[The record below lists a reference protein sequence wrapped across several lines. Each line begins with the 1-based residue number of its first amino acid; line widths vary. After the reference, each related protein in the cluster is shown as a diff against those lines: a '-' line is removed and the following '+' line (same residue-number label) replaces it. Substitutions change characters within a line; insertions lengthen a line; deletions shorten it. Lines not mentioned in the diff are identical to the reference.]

1 MSDEEKLL
9 KSLTKEVKDMENMIK
24 KAKLY
29 KLKKQFKKNLIKSGI
44 VLNHVIP
51 YALASFISYGSV
63 SAIGYNPFSY
73 EKVKENAKIETF
85 ETSTGLNRKTSSKYI
100 EYGSNSFGHTTAWK
114 LNDNGLY
121 EKTITVYEI
130 DDSIDLSDTDKVL
143 SMTKE
148 EVEAKL
154 NIIDIKTIQKDVLN
168 DEDKIYD
175 EDMLIITRSTEDEDD
190 FKMRNETFFENILDV
205 GFWIALTI
213 VFGATINVINK
224 KLFKLDEKLKAI
236 DESIV
241 IEKVDVST
249 ISEVLKVK
257 KHNLEMIKGNER
269 SEDERR
275 HRR

>member
-24 KAKLY
+24 NAKLY

-44 VLNHVIP
+44 VLNHFIP

-63 SAIGYNPFSY
+63 SAIDFNPFSL
-73 EKVKENAKIETF
+73 EEVKENAKIETF
-85 ETSTGLNRKTSSKYI
+85 ETSTGLNRKTSSKDI
-100 EYGSNSFGHTTAWK
+100 EYGSNSFEYTTSWK

-121 EKTITVYEI
+121 ERNITVYEI

-148 EVEAKL
+148 EVEAQL
-154 NIIDIKTIQKDVLN
+154 NIIDKITIQKNILN

-175 EDMLIITRSTEDEDD
+175 EDMLIITRSLEDEDD

-224 KLFKLDEKLKAI
+224 KLFKLDEKLKTI

-241 IEKVDVST
+241 IEEVDVST

-257 KHNLEMIKGNER
+257 KHNLEMIKGTDR
-269 SEDERR
+269 SERR

>member
-24 KAKLY
+24 NAKLY

-44 VLNHVIP
+44 VLNHIIP

-85 ETSTGLNRKTSSKYI
+85 ETSTGLNRKTSSKDI
-100 EYGSNSFGHTTAWK
+100 EYGSNSFEHTTTWK
-114 LNDNGLY
+114 LNANGLY
-121 EKTITVYEI
+121 ERTITAYEI

-143 SMTKE
+143 TMTKE

-213 VFGATINVINK
+213 VFGAAIRVINK

-269 SEDERR
+269 SEGERR

>member
-9 KSLTKEVKDMENMIK
+9 KSLTKEVKDMESMIK
-24 KAKLY
+24 NAKLY
-29 KLKKQFKKNLIKSGI
+29 KLKKQFKKYLIKSGI

-85 ETSTGLNRKTSSKYI
+85 ETSTGLNRKTSSKDI

-121 EKTITVYEI
+121 ERTITVYEI

-154 NIIDIKTIQKDVLN
+154 NIIDIKTIQKNVLN
-168 DEDKIYD
+168 EEDKIYD
-175 EDMLIITRSTEDEDD
+175 EDMLIVTRSTEDEDD

-205 GFWIALTI
+205 GFWLALTI

-257 KHNLEMIKGNER
+257 KHNLEMIKGTER
-269 SEDERR
+269 SEGERR

>member
-9 KSLTKEVKDMENMIK
+9 KSLTKEVKDMESMIK
-24 KAKLY
+24 NAKLY
-29 KLKKQFKKNLIKSGI
+29 KLKKQFKKYLIKSGI

-85 ETSTGLNRKTSSKYI
+85 ETSTGLNRKTSSKDI

-121 EKTITVYEI
+121 ERTITVYEI

-154 NIIDIKTIQKDVLN
+154 NIIDIKTIQKNVLN
-168 DEDKIYD
+168 EEDKIYD

-205 GFWIALTI
+205 GFWLALTI

-269 SEDERR
+269 SEGERR

>member
-9 KSLTKEVKDMENMIK
+9 KSLTKEVKDMESMIK
-24 KAKLY
+24 NAKLY

-44 VLNHVIP
+44 VLNHIIP

-85 ETSTGLNRKTSSKYI
+85 ETSTGLNRKTSSKDI
-100 EYGSNSFGHTTAWK
+100 EYGSNSFGHTTSWK

-121 EKTITVYEI
+121 ERTITVYEI
-130 DDSIDLSDTDKVL
+130 DDSIDLYDTDKLL

-154 NIIDIKTIQKDVLN
+154 NIIDIKTIQKNVLN
-168 DEDKIYD
+168 EEDKIYD

-205 GFWIALTI
+205 GFWLALTI

-224 KLFKLDEKLKAI
+224 KLFKLDEKLKTI

-241 IEKVDVST
+241 IEEVDVST

-257 KHNLEMIKGNER
+257 KHNLEMIKGTEK
-269 SEDERR
+269 SEGERR

>member
-24 KAKLY
+24 NAKLS
-29 KLKKQFKKNLIKSGI
+29 KLKKQFKKRLIKSSI

-51 YALASFISYGSV
+51 YALATFISYSTI
-63 SAIGYNPFSY
+63 SAIGYNPISD
-73 EKVKENAKIETF
+73 EKVKENTKIETF
-85 ETSTGLNRKTSSKYI
+85 ETSTGLNRKNSSKDI
-100 EYGSNSFGHTTAWK
+100 EYGSNSFLYTTSWK

-121 EKTITVYEI
+121 ERTIIVYEI
-130 DDSIDLSDTDKVL
+130 DDSIDLSDTDKLL

-148 EVEAKL
+148 DVEAKL
-154 NIIDIKTIQKDVLN
+154 NIIDIKTIQKNILN

-175 EDMLIITRSTEDEDD
+175 EDMLIVTRSLEDKDD

-213 VFGATINVINK
+213 IFGTTIRVINK
-224 KLFKLDEKLKAI
+224 KAFKLDEKLKTI
-236 DESIV
+236 YESIL
-241 IEKVDVST
+241 IEEIEADT
-249 ISEVLKVK
+249 ISEILKVK
-257 KHNLEMIKGNER
+257 KHNLEMIKGTDR
-269 SEDERR
+269 SERR

>member
-1 MSDEEKLL
+1 
-9 KSLTKEVKDMENMIK
+9 
-24 KAKLY
+24 
-29 KLKKQFKKNLIKSGI
+29 
-44 VLNHVIP
+44 
-51 YALASFISYGSV
+51 
-63 SAIGYNPFSY
+63 
-73 EKVKENAKIETF
+73 
-85 ETSTGLNRKTSSKYI
+85 
-100 EYGSNSFGHTTAWK
+100 
-114 LNDNGLY
+114 
-121 EKTITVYEI
+121 
-130 DDSIDLSDTDKVL
+130 
-143 SMTKE
+143 MTKE

-154 NIIDIKTIQKDVLN
+154 NIIDIKTIQKNVLN
-168 DEDKIYD
+168 EEDKIYD
-175 EDMLIITRSTEDEDD
+175 EDMLIVTRSTEDEDD

-269 SEDERR
+269 SEGERR

>member
-9 KSLTKEVKDMENMIK
+9 KSLTKEVKDMESMIK
-24 KAKLY
+24 NAKLY
-29 KLKKQFKKNLIKSGI
+29 KLKKQFKKYLIKSGI

-63 SAIGYNPFSY
+63 SAMGFNPISY

-85 ETSTGLNRKTSSKYI
+85 ETSTGLNKKIISKNI
-100 EYGSNSFGHTTAWK
+100 EYNYNSFEHTTAWK

-121 EKTITVYEI
+121 ERTITVYEI
-130 DDSIDLSDTDKVL
+130 DDSIDLSNTDKVL

-154 NIIDIKTIQKDVLN
+154 NIIDIKTIQKNVLN

-175 EDMLIITRSTEDEDD
+175 EDMLIITRSLEDEDN

-205 GFWIALTI
+205 GFWLALTI
-213 VFGATINVINK
+213 VFGATISVINK

-257 KHNLEMIKGNER
+257 KHNLEMIKGTER
-269 SEDERR
+269 SEGERR

>member
-9 KSLTKEVKDMENMIK
+9 KSLTKEVKDMESMIK
-24 KAKLY
+24 NAKLY
-29 KLKKQFKKNLIKSGI
+29 KLKKQFKKYLIKSGI

-85 ETSTGLNRKTSSKYI
+85 ETSTGLNRKTSSKDI

-121 EKTITVYEI
+121 ERTITVYEI

-154 NIIDIKTIQKDVLN
+154 NIIDIKTIQKNVLN
-168 DEDKIYD
+168 EEDKIYD

-205 GFWIALTI
+205 GFWLALTI

-257 KHNLEMIKGNER
+257 KHNLEMIKGTER
-269 SEDERR
+269 SEGERR

>member
-1 MSDEEKLL
+1 MSDKEKLVI
-9 KSLTKEVKDMENMIK
+9 SLTKEVKYMENMIK
-24 KAKLY
+24 NAKLY
-29 KLKKQFKKNLIKSGI
+29 KLKKQFKKNLIKSSI
-44 VLNHVIP
+44 VLNHFIP

-63 SAIGYNPFSY
+63 SAIDFNPFSL
-73 EKVKENAKIETF
+73 EEVKENAKVETF
-85 ETSTGLNRKTSSKYI
+85 ETSTGLNRKTSSKDI
-100 EYGSNSFGHTTAWK
+100 EYGSNSFEYTTSWK

-121 EKTITVYEI
+121 ERNITVYEI

-148 EVEAKL
+148 EVEAQL
-154 NIIDIKTIQKDVLN
+154 NIIDKITIQKNILN

-175 EDMLIITRSTEDEDD
+175 EDMLIITRSLEDEDD
-190 FKMRNETFFENILDV
+190 FKMRNETFLENILDV

-224 KLFKLDEKLKAI
+224 KLFKLDEKLKTI

-241 IEKVDVST
+241 IEEVDVST

-257 KHNLEMIKGNER
+257 KHNLEMIKGTDR
-269 SEDERR
+269 SERR

>member
-24 KAKLY
+24 NAKLY

-51 YALASFISYGSV
+51 YVLASFISYGSV
-63 SAIGYNPFSY
+63 STIGYNPFSY

-85 ETSTGLNRKTSSKYI
+85 ETSTGLNRKTSSKDI

-121 EKTITVYEI
+121 ERTITVYEI

-154 NIIDIKTIQKDVLN
+154 NIIDIKTIQKNVLN

-213 VFGATINVINK
+213 VFGAAIRVINK

-241 IEKVDVST
+241 IEEVDVNT

-269 SEDERR
+269 SEGERR

>member
-9 KSLTKEVKDMENMIK
+9 KSLTKEVKDMESMIK
-24 KAKLY
+24 NAKLY
-29 KLKKQFKKNLIKSGI
+29 KLKKQFKKYLIKSGI

-63 SAIGYNPFSY
+63 SAIGFNPFSF
-73 EKVKENAKIETF
+73 EEVKENAKIETF
-85 ETSTGLNRKTSSKYI
+85 ETSTGLNRKTSSKDI
-100 EYGSNSFGHTTAWK
+100 EYGSNSFEYTTSWK

-121 EKTITVYEI
+121 ERTITVYEI

-154 NIIDIKTIQKDVLN
+154 NIIDIKTIQKNVLN
-168 DEDKIYD
+168 EEDKIYD

-205 GFWIALTI
+205 GFWLALTI

-224 KLFKLDEKLKAI
+224 KLFKLDEKLKTI

-241 IEKVDVST
+241 IEEVDVST

-257 KHNLEMIKGNER
+257 KHNLEMIKGTEK
-269 SEDERR
+269 SEGERR

>member
-24 KAKLY
+24 NAKLY

-85 ETSTGLNRKTSSKYI
+85 ETSTGLNRKTSSKDI

-121 EKTITVYEI
+121 ERTITVYEI

-154 NIIDIKTIQKDVLN
+154 NIIDIKTIQKNVLN
-168 DEDKIYD
+168 EEDKIYD

-205 GFWIALTI
+205 GFWLALTI

-269 SEDERR
+269 SEGERR

>member
-24 KAKLY
+24 NAKLY
-29 KLKKQFKKNLIKSGI
+29 KLKKQFKKYLIKSGI

-85 ETSTGLNRKTSSKYI
+85 ETSTGLNRKTSSKDI

-121 EKTITVYEI
+121 ERTITVYEI

-224 KLFKLDEKLKAI
+224 KLFKLDEKLKTI

-241 IEKVDVST
+241 IEEVDVST

-257 KHNLEMIKGNER
+257 KHNLEMIKGTDR
-269 SEDERR
+269 SERR

>member
-24 KAKLY
+24 NAKLY

-85 ETSTGLNRKTSSKYI
+85 ETSTGLNRKTSSKDI

-121 EKTITVYEI
+121 ERTITVYEI

-154 NIIDIKTIQKDVLN
+154 NIIDIKTIQKNVLN
-168 DEDKIYD
+168 EEDKIYD
-175 EDMLIITRSTEDEDD
+175 EDMLIVTRSTEDEDD

-269 SEDERR
+269 SEGERR

>member
-85 ETSTGLNRKTSSKYI
+85 ETSTGLNRKTSSKDI
-100 EYGSNSFGHTTAWK
+100 EYGSNSFEHTTAWK

-121 EKTITVYEI
+121 ERTITVYEI

-154 NIIDIKTIQKDVLN
+154 NIIDIKTIQKNVLN
-168 DEDKIYD
+168 EEDKIYD

-190 FKMRNETFFENILDV
+190 FKMCNETFFENILDV
-205 GFWIALTI
+205 GFWLALTI

-257 KHNLEMIKGNER
+257 KHNLEMIKGTER
-269 SEDERR
+269 SEGERR

>member
-24 KAKLY
+24 NAKLY

-44 VLNHVIP
+44 VLNHIIP

-63 SAIGYNPFSY
+63 SAIGYNPISY

-85 ETSTGLNRKTSSKYI
+85 ETSTGFNKRIESKDI
-100 EYGSNSFGHTTAWK
+100 EYNSNSFEHTTAWK
-114 LNDNGLY
+114 LNANGLY
-121 EKTITVYEI
+121 ERTITAYEI

-143 SMTKE
+143 TMTKE

-205 GFWIALTI
+205 GFWLALTI

-269 SEDERR
+269 SEGERR

>member
-9 KSLTKEVKDMENMIK
+9 KSLTKEVKDMESMIK
-24 KAKLY
+24 NAKLY
-29 KLKKQFKKNLIKSGI
+29 KLKKQFKKYLIKSGI

-85 ETSTGLNRKTSSKYI
+85 ETSTGLNKKIISKNI
-100 EYGSNSFGHTTAWK
+100 EYNYNSFEHTTTWK

-121 EKTITVYEI
+121 ERTITVYEI
-130 DDSIDLSDTDKVL
+130 DDSIDLSNTDKVL

-154 NIIDIKTIQKDVLN
+154 NIIDIKTIQKNVLN

-175 EDMLIITRSTEDEDD
+175 EDMLIITRSLEDEDN
-190 FKMRNETFFENILDV
+190 FKLRNETFFENILDV
-205 GFWIALTI
+205 GFWLALTI
-213 VFGATINVINK
+213 VFGATISVINK
-224 KLFKLDEKLKAI
+224 KLFKFDKKLKTI
-236 DESIV
+236 DSSIV
-241 IEKVDVST
+241 IEEVDVSI

-257 KHNLEMIKGNER
+257 KHNLEMIIGTDIRE
-269 SEDERR
+269 EERR

>member
-29 KLKKQFKKNLIKSGI
+29 KLKKQFKKYLIKSGI

-85 ETSTGLNRKTSSKYI
+85 ETSTGLNRKTSSKDI

-121 EKTITVYEI
+121 ERTITVYEI

-154 NIIDIKTIQKDVLN
+154 NIIDIKTIQKNVLN
-168 DEDKIYD
+168 EEDKIYD

-205 GFWIALTI
+205 GFWLALTI

-257 KHNLEMIKGNER
+257 KHNLEMIKGTER
-269 SEDERR
+269 SEGERR

>member
-1 MSDEEKLL
+1 MEE
-9 KSLTKEVKDMENMIK
+9 
-24 KAKLY
+24 
-29 KLKKQFKKNLIKSGI
+29 
-44 VLNHVIP
+44 
-51 YALASFISYGSV
+51 
-63 SAIGYNPFSY
+63 
-73 EKVKENAKIETF
+73 VKENAKIETF
-85 ETSTGLNRKTSSKYI
+85 ETSTGLNRKTSSKDI
-100 EYGSNSFGHTTAWK
+100 EYGSNSFEYTTSWK

-121 EKTITVYEI
+121 ERNITVYEI

-148 EVEAKL
+148 EVEAQL
-154 NIIDIKTIQKDVLN
+154 NIIDKITIQKNILN

-175 EDMLIITRSTEDEDD
+175 EDMLIITRSLEDEDD

-224 KLFKLDEKLKAI
+224 KLFKLDEKLKTI

-241 IEKVDVST
+241 IEEVDVST

-257 KHNLEMIKGNER
+257 KHNLEMIKGTDR
-269 SEDERR
+269 SERR

>member
-85 ETSTGLNRKTSSKYI
+85 ETSTGLNRKNSSKDI
-100 EYGSNSFGHTTAWK
+100 EYDSNSFGHTTAWK

-121 EKTITVYEI
+121 ERTITVYEI

-154 NIIDIKTIQKDVLN
+154 NIIDIKTIQKNVLN
-168 DEDKIYD
+168 EEDKIYD
-175 EDMLIITRSTEDEDD
+175 EDMLIVTRSTEDEDD

-205 GFWIALTI
+205 GFWLALTI

-269 SEDERR
+269 SEGERR

>member
-1 MSDEEKLL
+1 
-9 KSLTKEVKDMENMIK
+9 
-24 KAKLY
+24 
-29 KLKKQFKKNLIKSGI
+29 
-44 VLNHVIP
+44 
-51 YALASFISYGSV
+51 
-63 SAIGYNPFSY
+63 
-73 EKVKENAKIETF
+73 
-85 ETSTGLNRKTSSKYI
+85 
-100 EYGSNSFGHTTAWK
+100 
-114 LNDNGLY
+114 
-121 EKTITVYEI
+121 
-130 DDSIDLSDTDKVL
+130 
-143 SMTKE
+143 MTKE

-154 NIIDIKTIQKDVLN
+154 NIIDIKTIQKNVLN
-168 DEDKIYD
+168 EEDKIYD
-175 EDMLIITRSTEDEDD
+175 EDMLIVTRSTEDEDD

-257 KHNLEMIKGNER
+257 KHNLEMIKGTER
-269 SEDERR
+269 SEGERR

>member
-24 KAKLY
+24 NAKLY
-29 KLKKQFKKNLIKSGI
+29 KLKKQFKKRLIKSSI

-63 SAIGYNPFSY
+63 SAIGYNPISY
-73 EKVKENAKIETF
+73 EKVKENTKIETF
-85 ETSTGLNRKTSSKYI
+85 ETSTGLNRKNSSKDI
-100 EYGSNSFGHTTAWK
+100 EYGSNSFLYTTSWK

-121 EKTITVYEI
+121 ERTIIVYEI
-130 DDSIDLSDTDKVL
+130 DDSIDLSDTDKLL

-148 EVEAKL
+148 DVEAKL
-154 NIIDIKTIQKDVLN
+154 NIIDIKTIQKNVLN
-168 DEDKIYD
+168 EEDKIYD

-205 GFWIALTI
+205 GFWLALTI
-213 VFGATINVINK
+213 VFGATIKVINK
-224 KLFKLDEKLKAI
+224 KFFKFDEKLKTI

-241 IEKVDVST
+241 IEEVDVST

-257 KHNLEMIKGNER
+257 KHNLEMIKGTEK
-269 SEDERR
+269 SEGERR

>member
-85 ETSTGLNRKTSSKYI
+85 ETSTGLNRKTSSKDI
-100 EYGSNSFGHTTAWK
+100 EYGSNSFGHTTVWK

-121 EKTITVYEI
+121 ERTITVYEI

-154 NIIDIKTIQKDVLN
+154 NIIDIKTIQKNVLN
-168 DEDKIYD
+168 EEDKIYD
-175 EDMLIITRSTEDEDD
+175 EDMLIVTRSTEDEDD

-257 KHNLEMIKGNER
+257 KHNLEMIKGTER
-269 SEDERR
+269 SEGERR

>member
-1 MSDEEKLL
+1 MSDKEKLVI
-9 KSLTKEVKDMENMIK
+9 SLTKEVKYMENMIK
-24 KAKLY
+24 NAKLY
-29 KLKKQFKKNLIKSGI
+29 KLKKQFKKNLIKSSI
-44 VLNHVIP
+44 VLNHFIP

-63 SAIGYNPFSY
+63 SAMDFNPFSL
-73 EKVKENAKIETF
+73 EEVKENAKIETF
-85 ETSTGLNRKTSSKYI
+85 ETSTGLNRKTSSKDI
-100 EYGSNSFGHTTAWK
+100 EYGSNSFEYTTSWK

-121 EKTITVYEI
+121 ERNITVYEI

-148 EVEAKL
+148 EVEAQL
-154 NIIDIKTIQKDVLN
+154 NIIDKITIQKNILN

-175 EDMLIITRSTEDEDD
+175 EDMLIITRSLEDEDD

-224 KLFKLDEKLKAI
+224 KLFKLDEKLKTI

-241 IEKVDVST
+241 IEEVDVST

-257 KHNLEMIKGNER
+257 KHNLEMIKGTDR
-269 SEDERR
+269 SERR

>member
-9 KSLTKEVKDMENMIK
+9 KSLTKEVKDMESMIK
-24 KAKLY
+24 NAKLY
-29 KLKKQFKKNLIKSGI
+29 KLKKQFKKYLIKSGI

-85 ETSTGLNRKTSSKYI
+85 ETSTGLNRKTSSKDI

-121 EKTITVYEI
+121 ERTMTVYEI

-213 VFGATINVINK
+213 VFGAAIRVINK

-241 IEKVDVST
+241 IEEVDVNT

>member
-85 ETSTGLNRKTSSKYI
+85 ETSTGLNRKTSSKDI
-100 EYGSNSFGHTTAWK
+100 EYGSNSFGHTTVWK

-121 EKTITVYEI
+121 ERTITVYEI

-154 NIIDIKTIQKDVLN
+154 NIIDIKTIQKNVLN
-168 DEDKIYD
+168 EEDKIYD
-175 EDMLIITRSTEDEDD
+175 EDMLIVTRSTEDEDD

-205 GFWIALTI
+205 GFWLALTI

-236 DESIV
+236 DVAIV

-257 KHNLEMIKGNER
+257 KHNLEMIKGTER
-269 SEDERR
+269 SEGERR

>member
-85 ETSTGLNRKTSSKYI
+85 ETSTGLNRKTSSKDI
-100 EYGSNSFGHTTAWK
+100 EYGSNSFEYTTSWK

-121 EKTITVYEI
+121 ERNITVYEI

-148 EVEAKL
+148 EVEAQL
-154 NIIDIKTIQKDVLN
+154 NIIDKITIQKNILN

-175 EDMLIITRSTEDEDD
+175 EDMLIITRSLEDEDD

-224 KLFKLDEKLKAI
+224 KLFKLDEKLKTI

-241 IEKVDVST
+241 IEEVDVST

-257 KHNLEMIKGNER
+257 KHNLEMIKGTDR
-269 SEDERR
+269 SERR

>member
-1 MSDEEKLL
+1 MSDKEKLVI
-9 KSLTKEVKDMENMIK
+9 SLTKEVKYMENMIK
-24 KAKLY
+24 NAKLY
-29 KLKKQFKKNLIKSGI
+29 KLKKQFKKNLIKSSI
-44 VLNHVIP
+44 VLNHFIP

-63 SAIGYNPFSY
+63 SAIDFNPFSL
-73 EKVKENAKIETF
+73 EEVKENAKIETF
-85 ETSTGLNRKTSSKYI
+85 ETSTGLNRKTSSKDI
-100 EYGSNSFGHTTAWK
+100 EYGSNSFEYTTSWK

-121 EKTITVYEI
+121 ERNITVYEI

-148 EVEAKL
+148 EVEAQL
-154 NIIDIKTIQKDVLN
+154 NIIDKITIQKNILN

-175 EDMLIITRSTEDEDD
+175 EDMLIITRSLEDEDD

-224 KLFKLDEKLKAI
+224 KLFKLDEKLKTI

-241 IEKVDVST
+241 IEEVDVST

-257 KHNLEMIKGNER
+257 KHNLEMIKGTDR
-269 SEDERR
+269 SERR

>member
-24 KAKLY
+24 NAKLY

-85 ETSTGLNRKTSSKYI
+85 ETSTGLNRKTSSKDI

-121 EKTITVYEI
+121 ERTMTVYEI

-213 VFGATINVINK
+213 VFGAAIRVINK

-241 IEKVDVST
+241 IEEVDVNT